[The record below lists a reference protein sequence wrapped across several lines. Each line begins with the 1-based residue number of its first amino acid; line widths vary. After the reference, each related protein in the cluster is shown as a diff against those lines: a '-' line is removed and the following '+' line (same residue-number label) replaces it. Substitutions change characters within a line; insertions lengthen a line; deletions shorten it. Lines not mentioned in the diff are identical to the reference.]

1 MASKP
6 FEFTISDTWGNLVD
20 FHDTNELREFLE
32 AERANWAWVA
42 DASHQPG
49 PNMIDGFWDNYR
61 AVFDWVA
68 NYEESRSDEHELHAN
83 LQGIYGRKNPGLIF
97 SEFSPGEI
105 VSAIRQELGV
115 DQGERALALITGR
128 AQPNLQEISDFRLWT
143 RLAIPS
149 SLAGEAWTD
158 DLRQKV
164 AKTRESLRAEIR
176 AHRHNMESIEGRWH
190 RKNLGD
196 RRRYLRLVKKVLS
209 AGRDQAR
216 AIAHNAQN
224 EIAAMKDLQSAYQ
237 EQMRLMAPVEYWSAK
252 GKAHSVSAGNWG
264 SALGWYVAGAIGVA
278 GWGFHQAWSALD
290 SDEKLTSR
298 HFLLVAMIGAAL
310 TLLFWG
316 ARLIVRIYLGER
328 HLHTDAEE
336 RRIMTQAYLAL
347 IKEGAATDQERMLI
361 LSALFRNASDGI
373 VKDDGAGDI
382 SLPAMIAK
390 LLDAK
395 K

>member
-1 MASKP
+1 MAVKP
-6 FEFTISDTWGNLVD
+6 FEFTISDTWGNFVD
-20 FHDTNELREFLE
+20 FRDTKELREFLE

-49 PNMIDGFWDNYR
+49 PNMVDGYWDNYR
-61 AVFDWVA
+61 AAFEWLT
-68 NYEESRSDEHELHAN
+68 NYEEDRADQHDLHAN
-83 LQGIYGRKNPGLIF
+83 LQSIYGRKNPGLIF

-105 VSAIRQELGV
+105 VSVIRQELGF

-128 AQPNLQEISDFRLWT
+128 AQPNLQEVSDFRLWS

-164 AKTRESLRAEIR
+164 TKTRESLRAEIR
-176 AHRHNMESIEGRWH
+176 AHRMKMEGVEGRWH
-190 RKNLGD
+190 RKNFSD
-196 RRRYLRLVKKVLS
+196 RRRYLRLARKVL
-209 AGRDQAR
+209 ATGADR
-216 AIAHNAQN
+216 ASVIASNAQD
-224 EIAAMKDLQSAYQ
+224 EIAAMKDLQAAYQ
-237 EQMRLMAPVEYWSAK
+237 EQMRLQAPVEYWSAK
-252 GKAHSVSAGNWG
+252 GEAHATSAGNWG
-264 SALGWYVAGAIGVA
+264 AALGWYVAGAIGLV
-278 GWGFHQAWSALD
+278 GWGFHLAWTALD

-298 HFLLVAMIGAAL
+298 HFLLVAIIGAAL

-328 HLHTDAEE
+328 HLRTDAEE
-336 RRIMTQAYLAL
+336 RRVMTQAYLAL
-347 IKEGAATDQERMLI
+347 IKEGAATDQERMVI